1 MSKMRNT
8 VLEATSDLP
17 SVSRHKSPAPQAETP
32 VDDQPNTEDRPKTAV
47 GAMAALSAS
56 KLREKELEARIK
68 ELEQQGTESTAP
80 LAKLRRNPWQPRI
93 KFDKQK
99 LAELAENIREV
110 GLLQP
115 ILVRRREDE
124 NGEYFEVIAG
134 ERRWRAHE
142 LNGLTEIKVIIT
154 EVSDAEMAV
163 LALTENISR
172 EGLTD
177 FEIAL
182 GVIRAEKEFPNRKRM
197 AEGMGIPRA
206 ALYRYLAFG
215 DLPQFMTDDLLKTPE
230 IFGGHAAHDTV
241 GVLKKFADNAESAE
255 KVARE
260 LWKQLLSGSL
270 DQTKYA
276 ATLEGA
282 MNRKDASPGVPTQR
296 DIRKVYAGKAQ
307 AGSITK
313 DAVNFTVKL
322 KSAVLTAAQE
332 ERIRTLINELFDAHQ
347 SS

>member
-1 MSKMRNT
+1 MSKMRNSL
-8 VLEATSDLP
+8 LEATSDLP
-17 SVSRHKSPAPQAETP
+17 SVTHHKPLARQAEPP
-32 VDDQPNTEDRPKTAV
+32 VDDKPNNEDRPKTAV

-68 ELEQQGTESTAP
+68 ELEQQGTASTAP

-93 KFDKQK
+93 KFDEQK
-99 LAELAENIREV
+99 LAELAESIRES

-142 LNGLTEIKVIIT
+142 LNGMAEIKVIIT
-154 EVSDAEMAV
+154 EASDEEMAV
-163 LALTENISR
+163 LALAENISR

-177 FEIAL
+177 YEISL
-182 GVIRAEKEFPNRKRM
+182 GVIRAEKDFPSRTRLAESIGINRTT
-197 AEGMGIPRA
+197 
-206 ALYRYLAFG
+206 LYRYLAFAK
-215 DLPQFMTDDLLKTPE
+215 LPKFITDDLEKRPE
-230 IFGGHAAHDTV
+230 IFGGNSAHDTV
-241 GVLKKFADNAESAE
+241 TVLKKFGSAAD
-255 KVARE
+255 KIARE
-260 LWKQLLSGSL
+260 LWQQVLSGSL
-270 DQTKYA
+270 DQTKFA

-282 MNRKDASPGVPTQR
+282 LSRKDTSPGPTTQR
-296 DIRKVYAGKAQ
+296 EIRKVYAGKSQ

-322 KSAVLTAAQE
+322 KSTVITAAQE
-332 ERIRTLINELFDAHQ
+332 ERIRALIDELFDSKQQTA
-347 SS
+347 